1 MMDLDISE
9 SCYRLIR
16 DILGKI
22 VFDKNEWER
31 PPRFRVLALLGFLFH
46 DNQRQMTVMLT
57 SAITRSGMDV
67 GLLYPHTK
75 LITRRRKYWARSA
88 EMHDTMYRVRPKVV
102 RGSRLDSR
110 KANRQ
115 RHEHVPPCLI
125 PAARSK

>member
-1 MMDLDISE
+1 M

-16 DILGKI
+16 DILGKT
-22 VFDKNEWER
+22 VCDKNERER
-31 PPRFRVLALLGFLFH
+31 PPILALLWLLFH

-57 SAITRSGMDV
+57 SAITRSGMDA
-67 GLLYPHTK
+67 GLLYPHNK
-75 LITRRRKYWARSA
+75 MLARRRKYWARSA